1 MGRVRPRILIT
12 CSRSW
17 SEWSTVRRV
26 LGEIHDRYPDAI
38 LVHGDAPQGDRQVAA
53 IWQSM
58 GGATEPHPA
67 DWKRHKRA
75 AGFRRNAAMVESSPA
90 MTLAFIRDSSAG
102 ASHTADLSEGAGIP
116 TVRYVQEDHPIE
128 GRHTDQLTP
137 GTAVRSYPYSK
148 EEGQ

>member
-1 MGRVRPRILIT
+1 VKLRILIT

-38 LVHGDAPQGDRQVAA
+38 LVHGDAPRGDRQVAA

-58 GGATEPHPA
+58 GGRAEPHPA
-67 DWKRHKRA
+67 DWKAFGRA
-75 AGFRRNAAMVESSPA
+75 AGFRRNAAMVESNPA
-90 MTLAFIRDSSAG
+90 LTLAFIRNSSAG
-102 ASHTADLSEGAGIP
+102 ASHTAALSEGAGIP

-128 GRHTDQLTP
+128 GRHADQLTT

>member
-1 MGRVRPRILIT
+1 VKPRILIT

-17 SEWSTVRRV
+17 TRWSEVRRV
-26 LGEIHDRYPDAI
+26 LTEVHRRYPDAV
-38 LVHGDAPQGDRQVAA
+38 LVHGDAPQGDRQVAG
-53 IWQSM
+53 IWESL

-67 DWKRHKRA
+67 DWKAFGRA

-90 MTLAFIRDSSAG
+90 MTIAFIRNSSSG
-102 ASHTADLSEGAGIP
+102 ASHTASLSEGAGIP
-116 TVRYVQEDHPIE
+116 TVRYFHDDHPIE
-128 GRHTDQLTP
+128 GTEQPPVAT

>member
-1 MGRVRPRILIT
+1 MKPRILVT

-38 LVHGDAPQGDRQVAA
+38 LVHGDAPRGDRQVAG
-53 IWQSM
+53 IWESM

-75 AGFRRNAAMVESSPA
+75 AGPRRSAAMVESNPA
-90 MTLAFIRDSSAG
+90 MTIAFIRGNSAG
-102 ASHTADLSEGAGIP
+102 ATHTADLSEGAGIP
-116 TVRYVQEDHPIE
+116 TVRYTQEE
-128 GRHTDQLTP
+128 L
-137 GTAVRSYPYSK
+137 
-148 EEGQ
+148 